1 MHESQHLNK
10 PQLARY
16 LEVNWDYP
24 SLPIMIGHSPKDKL
38 M

>member
-16 LEVNWDYP
+16 LEVNWDYRD
-24 SLPIMIGHSPKDKL
+24 DKIRSYIAKL
-38 M
+38 GRIS